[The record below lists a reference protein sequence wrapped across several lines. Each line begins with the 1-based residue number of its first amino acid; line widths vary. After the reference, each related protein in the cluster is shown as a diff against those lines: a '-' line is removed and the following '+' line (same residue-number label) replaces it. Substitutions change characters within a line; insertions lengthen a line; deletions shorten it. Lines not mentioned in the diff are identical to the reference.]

1 MPAKFYDPIEYADQA
16 IDQQYR
22 FQEGYRAANIL
33 DPIHE
38 TLTPEVWDDP
48 GAPKPKLKEQHRK
61 WIMDTV
67 VGVLKKNGYTHVE
80 DWLSLVL
87 TGSLTT
93 YQYDKGSDVDVSL
106 FVDAD
111 TFPEW
116 SRAEMIGVMISNVDG
131 TQLPGTHY
139 PMQCFVVPPD
149 VKREDLYK
157 PGLRSGY
164 DLKADEWITPPEHER
179 SLDVKSQLPGFYAY
193 ALEQADKM
201 EALLRYEPEKAKLLW
216 HQIHERR
223 RVDQKAGKGDYAQ
236 SNIVYKFLANRG
248 LFDAISEA
256 TGEYIAK
263 TAKAPRFTPIDPS
276 HVRHRIDRKAVE
288 VAARHMGIHAPVN
301 VRQVGGVSGGYH
313 GPDDQGT
320 HQISVVGWLQPESA
334 SRQTWH
340 ELSHAKQWEEGERF
354 GVGYHDAYEQ
364 GHDAY
369 RNHPTEIEAAKWAD
383 RNPFPLA
390 LPVARTASEDAAKLI
405 YKKFRPTVDHGKGP
419 SGPELPW
426 IYVPEHDTV
435 YLGPP
440 GAYHWD
446 LINSSK
452 ALKGLYDPDDSWT
465 APPGFTPAGD
475 MHVHGRMTW
484 PDKKLAVIGGDD
496 RGFLPRIADALDAP
510 VPEEKPQDPNWDF

>member
-1 MPAKFYDPIEYADQA
+1 MIT
-16 IDQQYR
+16 
-22 FQEGYRAANIL
+22 ANIL
-33 DPIHE
+33 DPIHDE
-38 TLTPEVWDDP
+38 LTPEVWDNP
-48 GAPKPKLKEQHRK
+48 SAPKPKLKEQHRK
-61 WIMDTV
+61 WIQNTV

-80 DWLSLVL
+80 DWLTLVL

-116 SRAEMIGVMISNVDG
+116 SRAEMIGIMISNVDG
-131 TQLPGTHY
+131 TKLPGTNY

-149 VKREDLYK
+149 VKREDLYR

-164 DLKADEWITPPEHER
+164 DIEKDAWVTPPEKER
-179 SLDVKSQLPGFYAY
+179 SMDVKSQLPGFYAY

-201 EALLRYEPEKAKLLW
+201 EALLRYEPDKAKLLW
-216 HQIHERR
+216 HQIHTKR

-263 TAKAPRFTPIDPS
+263 TADKFTPIHPD
-276 HVRHRIDRKAVE
+276 HIRHRLDPRAIR
-288 VAARHMGIHAPVN
+288 AAANHMGIRGEVR
-301 VRQVGGVSGGYH
+301 VRQIGGTSGGYH
-313 GPDDQGT
+313 GQDDRGV
-320 HQISVVGWLQPESA
+320 HQISVVGWLNPESA
-334 SRQTWH
+334 SRQGWH
-340 ELSHAKQWEEGERF
+340 ELAHAKQWEDGERF

-369 RNHPTEIEAAKWAD
+369 RNHPTEIEARKWAD

-390 LPVARTASEDAAKLI
+390 LPVERTAANDKAKLI
-405 YKKFRPTVDHGKGP
+405 YKKFTPTVDHGKGT
-419 SGPELPW
+419 SRNELPF
-426 IYVPEHDTV
+426 IYVPDHDTV

-440 GAYHWD
+440 NAYHWD

-452 ALKGLYDPDDSWT
+452 ALKDIYDPDKAWKD
-465 APPGFTPAGD
+465 APGFTPEGHG
-475 MHVHGRMTW
+475 HVHGRMTW
-484 PDKKLAVIGGDD
+484 PEKKLHIIGGTTAATQA
-496 RGFLPRIADALDAP
+496 LIPRIAEALDAP
-510 VPEEKPQDPNWDF
+510 VPEQAQPDPDWDFSQPSNQEEPPASISDEV